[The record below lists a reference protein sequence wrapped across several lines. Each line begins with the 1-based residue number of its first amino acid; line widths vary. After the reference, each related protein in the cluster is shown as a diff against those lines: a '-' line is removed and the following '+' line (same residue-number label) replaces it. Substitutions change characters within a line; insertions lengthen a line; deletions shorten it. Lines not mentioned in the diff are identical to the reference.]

1 MQSFDDL
8 IQSYV
13 AADLEPGIVHTW
25 YQKNFPSDEA
35 LSALAESIGAMFL
48 AGQIN
53 FMAAN
58 GLLNQLM
65 PLAGFEAAPKRFWQ
79 YYAAFEDF
87 ETSINSDSDAR
98 PAVAALASP
107 RRLG

>member
-1 MQSFDDL
+1 MQTFDDL
-8 IQSYV
+8 IKSYL
-13 AADLEPGIVHTW
+13 AADLEPGIVQAW
-25 YQKNFPSDEA
+25 YREHSPSDEA

-58 GLLNQLM
+58 GLLNDLM

-79 YYAAFEDF
+79 YYIAFEDY
-87 ETSINSDSDAR
+87 ETSTSPDSDAR
-98 PAVAALASP
+98 SAVAALAS
-107 RRLG
+107 GAA